1 MNYRLIGRIIQV
13 RPGLHHFTV
22 LKSVRIFAL
31 LCFALG
37 LLTNC
42 FSERPLERVQYLM
55 GTHARIVLYDGTN
68 QDIDN
73 AFSKMRYLEGLM
85 SDYDQNS
92 EVSRI
97 NRYAGKSRV
106 HISDELKQVLEISI
120 DVSRETGGAFDPTI
134 GALTIGFYRFG
145 REGSGARTFDDLN
158 EAKQLV
164 DYRLL
169 RLQDNEA
176 FLEKEGMM
184 LDLGGIGKGFAVDKA
199 VDLLKEGGITKGSVS
214 ISGDLRV
221 FGNDQIIYVKHPR
234 REGFIASFK
243 SGGKD
248 LSISTSGDYERTVKL
263 GGKSY
268 HHIIVPEVGSSANDF
283 QSITLVM
290 EGNSTLADAYS
301 TALFS
306 MGRKG
311 AINFLENHS
320 KVGAFVVF
328 SDGGIFYNNTFE
340 RLVKEFRLIN

>member
-1 MNYRLIGRIIQV
+1 MYR
-13 RPGLHHFTV
+13 FTM
-22 LKSVRIFAL
+22 LKEIRIFAL
-31 LCFALG
+31 LCFSLG
-37 LLTNC
+37 SFTNC
-42 FSERPLERVQYLM
+42 FGQRPLERVQYLM

-68 QDIDN
+68 EDIDN
-73 AFSKMRYLEGLM
+73 AFSTMRYLEGLM

-92 EVSRI
+92 EISRI
-97 NRYAGKSRV
+97 NRHAGKDRV
-106 HISDELKQVLEISI
+106 PISDELKQVLEISVE
-120 DVSRETGGAFDPTI
+120 VSRETEGAFDPTI
-134 GALTIGFYRFG
+134 GALTIGFYGFG
-145 REGSGARTFDDLN
+145 REDSRARKFDDLN
-158 EAKQLV
+158 ELKSLV

-199 VDLLKEGGITKGSVS
+199 VDLLKGRGITKGSVS

-248 LSISTSGDYERTVKL
+248 LSISTSGDYERSVKL

-268 HHIIVPEVGSSANDF
+268 HHIIAPEVGSSGNDF

-306 MGRKG
+306 MGRKR
-311 AINFLENHS
+311 AIDFLENHS
-320 KVGAFVVF
+320 KVGAFIVF
-328 SDGGIFYNNTFE
+328 ADGRIFYNEKFE
-340 RLVKEFRLIN
+340 ELVTEFTVMN